1 MGLSNRDKM
10 STSLSGDARG
20 IFCQSLKLIHPAVW
34 EEMRNRYTDTQTE
47 GARSHNKNIDDLS
60 NNNLKSSFF
69 HNEKLK
75 NTIHT
80 SKAQCQVH
88 VIFQM
93 QSLVE
98 YD

>member
-47 GARSHNKNIDDLS
+47 GVASANKIIDYLRPC
-60 NNNLKSSFF
+60 FF
-69 HNEKLK
+69 LNHY
-75 NTIHT
+75 
-80 SKAQCQVH
+80 KALTAILDFDKCDYVR
-88 VIFQM
+88 
-93 QSLVE
+93 
-98 YD
+98 

>member
-47 GARSHNKNIDDLS
+47 GARSHNKNIDIIG
-60 NNNLKSSFF
+60 F
-69 HNEKLK
+69 NE
-75 NTIHT
+75 ID
-80 SKAQCQVH
+80 
-88 VIFQM
+88 
-93 QSLVE
+93 SLAL
-98 YD
+98 